1 MAKKK
6 VVKKTV
12 VTEEIITDEK
22 TQIVCIL
29 DRSGTMSSIINTAID
44 GFNEYLNKQK
54 QLEDDATMTIALF
67 DDQYD
72 LLYDDVPLKEVEPL
86 TKDVWYPR
94 GMTAL
99 HDAIGKTINAV
110 KANHK
115 KLKKKDRPDKV
126 LVCIV
131 TDGLENYSQEYELND
146 IVKLTRECEKDGWN
160 FVYLAAN
167 QDAFDVGTK
176 LGVSAGNTYTFDF
189 NDAGVQNFTASLD
202 NVSTYY
208 RSTSAGD
215 TSFDNLMADHGV
227 NLEEDN

>member
-6 VVKKTV
+6 VVTKTV

-54 QLEDDATMTIALF
+54 QLEDDATITVALF

-72 LLYDDVPLKEVEPL
+72 LLYDNVPIKEVEPF

-99 HDAIGKTINAV
+99 HDAIGKTIETV
-110 KANHK
+110 RGNHK
-115 KLKKKDRPDKV
+115 KMKKKDRPDKV

-131 TDGLENYSQEYELND
+131 TDGLENYSKEYNLND
-146 IVKLTRECEKDGWN
+146 IVKLTRECEADGWN

-167 QDAFDVGTK
+167 QDAFDVGVK
-176 LGVSAGNTYTFDF
+176 LGVSAGNTF
-189 NDAGVQNFTASLD
+189 NWTADADGVSNFTASL
-202 NVSTYY
+202 NNATTYY
-208 RSTSAGD
+208 RSTTADVGD
-215 TSFDNLMADHGV
+215 YGNLMSDHSDD
-227 NLEEDN
+227 EEN

>member
-6 VVKKTV
+6 VVTKTV

-54 QLEDDATMTIALF
+54 QLEDDATITVALF

-72 LLYDDVPLKEVEPL
+72 LLYDNVPIKEVEPF

-99 HDAIGKTINAV
+99 HDAIGKTIETV
-110 KANHK
+110 RGNHK
-115 KLKKKDRPDKV
+115 KMKKKDRPDKV

-131 TDGLENYSQEYELND
+131 TDGLENYSKEYNLND
-146 IVKLTRECEKDGWN
+146 IVKLTRECEADGWN
-160 FVYLAAN
+160 FVYLYATIRYN
-167 QDAFDVGTK
+167 CSRLV
-176 LGVSAGNTYTFDF
+176 LSNTTFKSIKF
-189 NDAGVQNFTASLD
+189 ICINWIKS
-202 NVSTYY
+202 
-208 RSTSAGD
+208 
-215 TSFDNLMADHGV
+215 H
-227 NLEEDN
+227 